1 MDFLTTPAAA
11 PLPATPPGAARP
23 LAWVAALGTI
33 SAAGA
38 GLAALRAALFDTKR
52 EFLSTTDGLCAHAL
66 AAGVVDEA
74 LLAPGAAPRTA
85 RLIDACLAQMPELPE
100 LVARTGPAR
109 SAVVLGATTSGM
121 PEVEAAMR
129 VRAQTGALAKD
140 FSIRALN
147 LNEPARH
154 AAARLGITGPVYTI
168 SNACASGAMAVI
180 SGVRLLAAGLADLV
194 LAGGVDSLSAF
205 TVTGFDALG
214 VLGKDPAR
222 PFAASRRGINLG
234 EGGTLLVL
242 TREPLP
248 GSLAAVTGFGATCD
262 AHHISAPEPE
272 GAGVRRAMQLALE
285 SAHLAPDDIDLVSAH
300 GTGTVQNDAAEARAL
315 RAVFGSAVP
324 VASYKRIT
332 GHTLAGAG
340 ALQAALAAAH
350 FLDNPGGA
358 LAPNASDVAA
368 DPGLN
373 INVINRSQDEKSVL
387 RLGRPVRHILTNAFA
402 FGGSNACVIYSRCP
416 AGETAP

>member
-52 EFLSTTDGLCAHAL
+52 EFLSTTVGLCAHAL

-180 SGVRLLAAGLADLV
+180 SGVRLLAAGLA
-194 LAGGVDSLSAF
+194 
-205 TVTGFDALG
+205 
-214 VLGKDPAR
+214 
-222 PFAASRRGINLG
+222 RRG
-234 EGGTLLVL
+234 
-242 TREPLP
+242 
-248 GSLAAVTGFGATCD
+248 
-262 AHHISAPEPE
+262 
-272 GAGVRRAMQLALE
+272 RRQPVGL
-285 SAHLAPDDIDLVSAH
+285 HRH
-300 GTGTVQNDAAEARAL
+300 G
-315 RAVFGSAVP
+315 
-324 VASYKRIT
+324 I
-332 GHTLAGAG
+332 
-340 ALQAALAAAH
+340 
-350 FLDNPGGA
+350 
-358 LAPNASDVAA
+358 
-368 DPGLN
+368 
-373 INVINRSQDEKSVL
+373 
-387 RLGRPVRHILTNAFA
+387 
-402 FGGSNACVIYSRCP
+402 
-416 AGETAP
+416 

>member
-205 TVTGFDALG
+205 TVTGFDARAA
-214 VLGKDPAR
+214 AR
-222 PFAASRRGINLG
+222 VACGRHGLWR
-234 EGGTLLVL
+234 
-242 TREPLP
+242 
-248 GSLAAVTGFGATCD
+248 
-262 AHHISAPEPE
+262 H
-272 GAGVRRAMQLALE
+272 VRRAP
-285 SAHLAPDDIDLVSAH
+285 HL
-300 GTGTVQNDAAEARAL
+300 GARA
-315 RAVFGSAVP
+315 
-324 VASYKRIT
+324 
-332 GHTLAGAG
+332 
-340 ALQAALAAAH
+340 
-350 FLDNPGGA
+350 
-358 LAPNASDVAA
+358 
-368 DPGLN
+368 
-373 INVINRSQDEKSVL
+373 
-387 RLGRPVRHILTNAFA
+387 
-402 FGGSNACVIYSRCP
+402 
-416 AGETAP
+416 

>member
-74 LLAPGAAPRTA
+74 LLAPGAAPRTV

-234 EGGTLLVL
+234 EGGALLVL